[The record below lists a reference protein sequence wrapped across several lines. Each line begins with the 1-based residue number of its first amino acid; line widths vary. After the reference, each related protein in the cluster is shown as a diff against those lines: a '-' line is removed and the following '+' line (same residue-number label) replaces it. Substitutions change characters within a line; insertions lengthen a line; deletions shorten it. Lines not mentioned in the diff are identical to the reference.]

1 MGKFN
6 LKLSFL
12 SKDTPISLKYRDSSL
27 KQYPHVVKLSGGRS
41 SAYML
46 AMLLQ
51 SGLLSKERG
60 DVVVFNNTSAEH
72 PATYKF
78 VSQLKQF
85 TESVYGIPFFMI
97 EYATYEDISTGHWV
111 RYSTFRLVND
121 KPLSENNLDGFH
133 DKGEVFEELLSHTA
147 FLPNR
152 HRRVCTSAMKIR
164 VTEQFLASW
173 FACESEL
180 EHLGHY
186 GDCSL
191 MTDQGVCET
200 HVRHGGKTPNEVLL
214 RKREFVRNRPV
225 ARPEQVFQDFTSVS
239 LEGRQIKSME
249 RASFGG
255 TVDLRSRDHQVR
267 FVSLV
272 GLRSDEPDRLKKLK
286 ARICG
291 ADGREDSQ
299 PSSERVYTP
308 LADNGIEKKDVSEFW
323 SRQSWDLE
331 LDTETNLS
339 NCTYCFLKGS
349 KALHAIASELNA
361 TPMGNEFTMTP
372 MDVAWWQRIEEVYG
386 RDLVEEKRKK
396 TNDNSSI
403 AFIGFFGENSKFSYK
418 GLNDLIRGGGGGQ
431 SEHILDDESAVLA
444 CNCTD

>member
-1 MGKFN
+1 MGECNK
-6 LKLSFL
+6 KLSFQP
-12 SKDTPISLKYRDSSL
+12 SDTPIRLRYRDASL

-46 AMLLQ
+46 AMLLH
-51 SGLLSKERG
+51 SGLLSKKRG

-72 PATYKF
+72 PATYQF
-78 VSQLKQF
+78 VSKLKQF

-97 EYATYEDISTGHWV
+97 EYATYEDISAGHWV
-111 RYSTFRLVND
+111 RYSTFRLVNEMAVRD
-121 KPLSENNLDGFH
+121 DNPDGFH
-133 DKGEVFEELLSHTA
+133 DKGEIFEELLSHTA

-173 FACESEL
+173 FACEDEL

-186 GDCSL
+186 GDRSR
-191 MTDQGVCET
+191 MTDEGICET
-200 HVRHGGKTPNEVLL
+200 HVRHGGKTPDDVLL
-214 RKREFVRNRPV
+214 RKREFVRGRPV
-225 ARPEQVFQDFTSVS
+225 ARHGQVFQDFTSVS

-249 RASFGG
+249 HATFGG

-272 GLRSDEPDRLKKLK
+272 GLRADEPDRLKKLK

-291 ADGREDSQ
+291 VEGREDSQ

-323 SRQSWDLE
+323 SRQDWDLN

-349 KALHAIASELNA
+349 KVLHAIASELN
-361 TPMGNEFTMTP
+361 TTTMGNEHTMTP
-372 MDVAWWQRIEEVYG
+372 MDVAWWQHIEEVYG

-396 TNDNSSI
+396 TNDSSSI

-418 GLNDLIRGGGGGQ
+418 GLNDLTRGGGGGGA
-431 SEHILDDESAVLA
+431 IRAYLG
-444 CNCTD
+444 